1 MANEVKTVLTADA
14 SGFTADMLKAEKTT
28 TEFGNSMT
36 SAGSKAAT
44 LKGALRQATKE
55 AMDLS
60 LQMSKM
66 SDVELSSDI
75 GQQMQAQFQ
84 EALQAAANYKD
95 QVADI
100 QQEISNMASDTKAWD
115 ATAQGIGV
123 LSSGLQGLA
132 STYGLLGGDV
142 RAFTQALTAVNAVQ
156 SIANTIVGIGNALQS
171 QSALMVGLRA
181 AKNAILGTSITA
193 VTAAETA
200 NTVATTANTTAT
212 GAATTAQW
220 ALNAAVLA
228 NPYVACAV
236 AIAALVGGLALW
248 ISSMDE
254 ATDSEIAL
262 GAAVDAFSEQVDS
275 AMKTVS
281 EQINL
286 YDDLKRQY
294 DACGGK
300 TDEFSKKLIANTDVQ
315 KKLGVTVKTV
325 DDVHK
330 LFAKNSGAYAQA
342 CMARASAMAAE
353 AAQAAI
359 LGATLS
365 ELSKIQAKLMAGQ
378 EVNWRDMRKVVESMG
393 YSADA
398 ADKMMKAAG
407 YVYEGEGMAYGNI
420 QKGTGDLTKLVQ
432 EITKGGAY
440 QALQDMADGFK
451 QSFDTINEV
460 DFGGMLTSNLN
471 ALDSTTSK
479 IGKSASNAGKSASK
493 AAKSTGDAVK
503 KVLTSLEGCDAIIQQ
518 AEKDIKKLDSSTGD
532 YQKKV
537 ETLKNTILMAR
548 VAKLSLLDRSTV
560 AGLSEARKLISQIMQ
575 DLPSGSPTLEK
586 MREELQKCDE
596 QLYNMLNEVAKN
608 GSLSDLKAVRSQIE
622 KIIETLPKG
631 SEELEKWAAK
641 WDEIN
646 GKIKSTEREINNAKA
661 GIKEGSPAD
670 LKQQIKE
677 LQDKLE
683 KETDLSIR
691 TELQLDI
698 DNLKK
703 QLSNI
708 ENKWIYEYSKDVM
721 IFVDIETEFD
731 ENGTPYPKE
740 VKRPYAKQDDYFY
753 RDSQLQ
759 QDEKALDKLENR
771 VKWLQEQIAH
781 PEDVPDWGLEKVKE
795 ELDIL
800 TPELKNWRDIVRFDT
815 ITEDIKNFNKE
826 LGKTSYDNFKQG
838 IDVMSTLYDSIAN
851 LPDKLDECEDGFEGF
866 FAVMSAVFS
875 LVDGIVSFIEG
886 IEKMTEVIQML
897 AGAKEALTAA
907 QIGETAANS
916 AGTAATTAAAAAE
929 DIKAG
934 SDMAAVGASEAKA
947 AALKAET
954 ASLLD
959 VAAAQIFATHASI
972 PFAGPSIAAGL
983 VAEMMAAMAAA
994 KAASMAMAAFE
1005 QGGIVKGSTTMG
1017 DNVVARL
1024 NAGEMVL
1031 NRGQQARLFRLING
1045 GTIGTNS
1052 GELSGTIKVT
1062 GSDLYLALNNHKKIT
1077 GKSLK

>member
-14 SGFTADMLKAEKTT
+14 SGFTSDMLKAEKTT

-66 SDVELSSDI
+66 SDVELSSDM

-493 AAKSTGDAVK
+493 AAKDTGDAVK
-503 KVLTSLEGCDAIIQQ
+503 KVLTSLAGCDAIIQQ
-518 AEKDIKKLDSSTGD
+518 AEKDMKKLDSTSAG
-532 YQKKV
+532 YAKKM
-537 ETLKNTILMAR
+537 ESLKNTILMAR
-548 VAKLSLLDRSTV
+548 VAKLSLLDKSTV
-560 AGLSEARKLISQIMQ
+560 AGLTEARKLIQDIINSLPPGHKQLEAMQ
-575 DLPSGSPTLEK
+575 
-586 MREELQKCDE
+586 EELQKCDE
-596 QLYNMLNEVAKN
+596 QLYNMLNEAAKS
-608 GSLSDLKAVRSQIE
+608 GSIADLKAVKSHIE
-622 KIIETLPKG
+622 KIIETLPEG
-631 SEELEKWAAK
+631 SEELKKWADRLREVNGTLTATEQKINNAKQGIEEGSKAWLEQQIKQVDKEIEDLNKRNLSTSERNGLQLNLEIKRDDLVKQLGEVNQMLKGVEVIAPQNKWWEALDIDFMNYNDEIKRLEGCIDAAQEYLEYAKQIKREDVGQEK
-641 WDEIN
+641 WDEIQD
-646 GKIKSTEREINNAKA
+646 
-661 GIKEGSPAD
+661 GIKLANRQLSQFGKD
-670 LKQQIKE
+670 LVFEKITQQIKDMNSE
-677 LQDKLE
+677 LLR
-683 KETDLSIR
+683 TD
-691 TELQLDI
+691 
-698 DNLKK
+698 
-703 QLSNI
+703 
-708 ENKWIYEYSKDVM
+708 YEAIKGGVDVLH
-721 IFVDIETEFD
+721 
-731 ENGTPYPKE
+731 N
-740 VKRPYAKQDDYFY
+740 
-753 RDSQLQ
+753 
-759 QDEKALDKLENR
+759 
-771 VKWLQEQIAH
+771 
-781 PEDVPDWGLEKVKE
+781 
-795 ELDIL
+795 
-800 TPELKNWRDIVRFDT
+800 
-815 ITEDIKNFNKE
+815 
-826 LGKTSYDNFKQG
+826 
-838 IDVMSTLYDSIAN
+838 LYDSIAN
-851 LPDKLDECEDGFEGF
+851 LPDKLDECSNGFEGF
-866 FAVMSAVFS
+866 FEVMSTAFTI
-875 LVDGIVSFIEG
+875 VDSVLSFIETIQQITKL
-886 IEKMTEVIQML
+886 IEGLTY
-897 AGAKEALTAA
+897 AKGALTMANELEAGSNMVGAA
-907 QIGETAANS
+907 AMGE
-916 AGTAATTAAAAAE
+916 AAAAE
-929 DIKAG
+929 GVKAG
-934 SDMAAVGASEAKA
+934 ADATAEASSLAKA
-947 AALKAET
+947 AALKTEEA
-954 ASLLD
+954 ALLD
-959 VAAAQIFATHASI
+959 MASAQIFAAHAYI
-972 PFAGPSIAAGL
+972 PFAGVGIASGM
-983 VAEMMAAMAAA
+983 VAAMMSAMAAQH
-994 KAASMAMAAFE
+994 AASLALAAFE

-1077 GKSLK
+1077 GKKL